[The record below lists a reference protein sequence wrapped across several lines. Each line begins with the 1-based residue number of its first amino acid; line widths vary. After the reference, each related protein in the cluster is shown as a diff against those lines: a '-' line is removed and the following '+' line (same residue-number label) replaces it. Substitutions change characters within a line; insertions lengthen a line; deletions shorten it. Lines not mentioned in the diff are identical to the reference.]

1 MNIIIPIGGI
11 GDRFLKDQYLLP
23 KPLIRALGKPILF
36 WNLESLNISKE
47 DKIFIVY
54 RKEFNSYNFCDI
66 IKNKFYKYNFIFIE
80 IDNITRGAAETVLCA
95 LNQMK
100 YNDLKKTTLVLD
112 SDNFYGDDIL
122 TVCKKS
128 IDNIIFYKKN
138 YEKNEIYSYIKLDK
152 GNNVIDII
160 EKEKISDNICVGA
173 YCFSNGKLLKET
185 IKYALK
191 NDKKQKNEFYISGL
205 YKILLEKKIKV
216 LSNEIQQFYCLGTP
230 NQLKSFSSLLNNDT
244 QKYRFCFDLD
254 NTLVTYPEVYGDY
267 TSVKPIQKVINF
279 VKYIHSLGHI
289 VIIHTARRMKT
300 HTGNIGK
307 VNADIAKITIDTLQK
322 FNIPY
327 DEIYFGKPYA
337 DFYIDDL
344 AITPFQNLEK
354 ETGFYNIHPET
365 RSFNRIEIFEKY
377 IQKYSSNL
385 EGEKFYYNNI
395 PKDLQHLFP
404 KLIHSDEDSIKIEKI
419 NGIPY
424 SFFNVNDTLSEKLLI
439 KVLDNIK
446 ILHSITTDENINI
459 YKNYFEKT
467 KKRIESFNFTG
478 YNNFKNIKNDILNF
492 LIKYQ
497 NNKNGKI
504 GIIHGDAVFTNILL
518 DFNDNIKMIDMR
530 GKIGEKLTIY
540 GDIFYDYAKIFQSI
554 IGYDHILMDKEIT
567 EYQLKKNT
575 KIFEKYILE
584 HYSKEEL
591 KNIKLITKSLIL
603 SLIPLHNNEKNKN
616 YYSLLK
622 NIKL

>member
-11 GDRFLKDQYLLP
+11 GDRFIKDQYFLP

-66 IKNKFYKYNFIFIE
+66 IKNKFYKYNFNFIE
-80 IDNITRGAAETVLCA
+80 IDNSTRGAAETVLCA

-112 SDNFYGDDIL
+112 SDNFYGDDVL

-138 YEKNEIYSYIKLDK
+138 YEKNEIYSYLKVDK
-152 GNNVIDII
+152 GNNVVDII

-216 LSNEIQQFYCLGTP
+216 LANEIKKFYCLGTP
-230 NQLKSFSSLLNNDT
+230 NQLKSFSSSLNNDT

-279 VKYIHSLGHI
+279 VKYIHSLGHT

-300 HTGNIGK
+300 HIGNIGK
-307 VNADIAKITIDTLQK
+307 VNADIAKITLDTLQK

-377 IQKYSSNL
+377 IQKYSLNL
-385 EGEKFYYNNI
+385 EGEKFYYSNI

-439 KVLDNIK
+439 KLLDNIK
-446 ILHSITTDENINI
+446 ILHSFTTDENINI

-478 YNNFKNIKNDILNF
+478 YNNFKNVKNDILNF

-518 DFNDNIKMIDMR
+518 DFNDNLKMIDMR

-554 IGYDHILMDKEIT
+554 IGYDHILMNKEIT
-567 EYQLKKNT
+567 ESQLKKNT

-584 HYSKEEL
+584 HYSKQEL